1 MAKKKFSKDW
11 IHQHINDPYVKL
23 AQQKGYRARAAYKL
37 IEIVDTEKLLRRGDI
52 VVDLGSAPG
61 SWSQVAR
68 ERLAGPGGV
77 IDGRIIALDLL
88 PMEPVAGV
96 EFLLGDFR
104 DDEVLQ
110 QLQEMVGGKPVDLV
124 ISDMAPNLS
133 GVSSAD
139 SARIQHVCEL
149 ALEFACNHLKPDG
162 ALIVKAFH
170 GSGFSQIVQTFK
182 QRFKRVVERKPKAS
196 RDKSSE
202 TFLVARDLKDEFR
215 RDSL

>member
-1 MAKKKFSKDW
+1 MAKNKFSKDW

-23 AQQKGYRARAAYKL
+23 AQQKGYRARAAFKL
-37 IEIVDTEKLLRRGDI
+37 IEILDTEKLMRPGDLVI
-52 VVDLGSAPG
+52 DLGSAPG

-77 IDGRIIALDLL
+77 VDGRIIAVDLL

-104 DDEVLQ
+104 EDDVLL
-110 QLQEMVGGKPVDLV
+110 QLEEMVGSQAVDLV

-149 ALEFACNHLKPDG
+149 AMEFSCAHLKPNG

-170 GSGFSQIVQTFK
+170 GSGFSQIVQSFK

-202 TFLVARDLKDEFR
+202 TFLVARDLK
-215 RDSL
+215 

>member
-1 MAKKKFSKDW
+1 MAKNKFSKDW

-23 AQQKGYRARAAYKL
+23 AQQKGYRARAAFKL
-37 IEIVDTEKLLRRGDI
+37 IEILDTEKLMRRGDL

-68 ERLAGPGGV
+68 ERLAGPGGIV
-77 IDGRIIALDLL
+77 DGRIIALDIL

-96 EFLLGDFR
+96 EFIQGDFR
-104 DDEVLQ
+104 DDEVLK
-110 QLQEMVGGKPVDLV
+110 QLEEMVGSRAVDLV

-133 GVSSAD
+133 GVGIAD
-139 SARIQHVCEL
+139 AARIQHVCEL
-149 ALEFACNHLKPDG
+149 AMEFSCAHLKPNG
-162 ALIVKAFH
+162 VLIVKAFH
-170 GSGFSQIVQTFK
+170 GSGFSQIVQSFK

-202 TFLVARDLKDEFR
+202 TFLVARDLK
-215 RDSL
+215 

>member
-1 MAKKKFSKDW
+1 MAKNKFSKDW

-23 AQQKGYRARAAYKL
+23 AQQKGYRARAAFKL
-37 IEIVDTEKLLRRGDI
+37 IEILDTEKLMRRGDLVI
-52 VVDLGSAPG
+52 DLGSAPG

-68 ERLAGPGGV
+68 ERLAGPGGIV
-77 IDGRIIALDLL
+77 DGRIIALDLL

-96 EFLLGDFR
+96 EFIQGDFR
-104 DDEVLQ
+104 EDEVLK
-110 QLQEMVGGKPVDLV
+110 QLEDMVGSRAVDLV

-133 GVSSAD
+133 GVGIAD

-149 ALEFACNHLKPDG
+149 AMEFSCAHLKPNG

-170 GSGFSQIVQTFK
+170 GTGFSQIVESFK
-182 QRFKRVVERKPKAS
+182 KRFRRVVERKPKAS

-202 TFLVARDLKDEFR
+202 TFLVARDLK
-215 RDSL
+215 